1 MSTSCNEL
9 VAIREGDLF
18 VCPVEQCATKFSKIK
33 SLQKHC
39 QRRHACRIK
48 TRRSLT
54 EEEKRNRQRGYVD
67 TFKAKNRKRTRAA
80 KSSYQ
85 RAPYDIE
92 DADVR
97 GVFKCVDPILEY
109 RESRIPN
116 AGNGLFALEVLLPG
130 DIVTWYSGTRS
141 TVPADNKSY
150 TIAVDDGYVNGLMTP
165 VKNHGL
171 GSFINRECRSISKC
185 RKNCVFVESPGA
197 LHPLYVEIVKKVR
210 PGEELYTTYS
220 RGYRIPKSHG
230 L

>member
-1 MSTSCNEL
+1 
-9 VAIREGDLF
+9 
-18 VCPVEQCATKFSKIK
+18 
-33 SLQKHC
+33 LQKHC

-54 EEEKRNRQRGYVD
+54 EEEKRDRQRGYVE

-171 GSFINRECRSISKC
+171 GSFINRECRSIC